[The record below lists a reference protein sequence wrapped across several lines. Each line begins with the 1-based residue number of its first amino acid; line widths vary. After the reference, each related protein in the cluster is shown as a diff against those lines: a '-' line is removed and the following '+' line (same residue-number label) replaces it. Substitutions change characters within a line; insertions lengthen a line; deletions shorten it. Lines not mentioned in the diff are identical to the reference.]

1 MSEEVFDLGIRP
13 IDRILGGGIPSGSVL
28 GLVGSPNSDKTD
40 LTLRFISRGFE
51 LGQPGLYVTF
61 TSVPLTNHLKR
72 LKDKENY
79 RALFT
84 TEDPL
89 FLNTV
94 ELGSLD
100 LILGTIEEGAVG
112 RMVLDKPE
120 VLGMRGTEKWF
131 KGLEDIL
138 SKARYMGMATMVL
151 GGSGYLSICDYIS
164 DGMMEIEKK
173 EDGRR
178 SVHLIKWPEN
188 EGRRV
193 TESEVG
199 EWTR

>member
-1 MSEEVFDLGIRP
+1 MAEEILDIGIRP
-13 IDRILGGGIPSGSVL
+13 IDRILGGGIPSGSVMALL
-28 GLVGSPNSDKTD
+28 GNSTSDKTD

-61 TSVPLTNHLKR
+61 TSVPLASHLKR
-72 LKDKENY
+72 VKDRKMY
-79 RALFT
+79 QALFT
-84 TEDPL
+84 TDEPL
-89 FLNTV
+89 FLSTN
-94 ELGSLD
+94 ELSSLD

-112 RMVLDKPE
+112 RMVLDRPE
-120 VLGMRGTEKWF
+120 ILGLRGMEKWF

-138 SKARYMGMATMVL
+138 SKARYMGMGTMVL
-151 GGSGYLSICDYIS
+151 GGSGYLDICDYIS
-164 DGMMEIEKK
+164 EGMIEINRN

-178 SVHLIKWPEN
+178 SVNLLKWPVN
-188 EGRRV
+188 EGQKV

>member
-1 MSEEVFDLGIRP
+1 MSEEVFDIGIRP
-13 IDRILGGGIPSGSVL
+13 VDRILGGGIPSGSVI
-28 GLVGSPNSDKTD
+28 GLVGSPVSDKTD
-40 LTLRFISRGFE
+40 ITLRFISRGFE

-61 TSVPLTNHLKR
+61 TTVPLTSHLKR
-72 LKDKENY
+72 LSDKENY
-79 RALFT
+79 RSLFT
-84 TEDPL
+84 TDDPL
-89 FLNTV
+89 FLNTT

-112 RMVLDKPE
+112 RMVLDRPE
-120 VLGMRGTEKWF
+120 VLGIRGTEKWF

-138 SKARYMGMATMVL
+138 SKARYMGMATMIL
-151 GGSGYLSICDYIS
+151 GGSGFLDIGDYVA
-164 DGMMEIEKK
+164 DGLMEIERR

-178 SVHLIKWPEN
+178 SVHLMKWSEN